1 MYSEN
6 LIEDISVDIFE
17 YSEQLYVIIL
27 TKRAMYKL
35 KLPNFEG
42 PFDLLLYFIKRDELN
57 IYDIPI
63 ARITEEFLKYIRLMK
78 YFDLEL
84 AGEFIVMAATLM
96 YIKTQMLLP
105 REESDE
111 GSEAEDPRTQLVQRL
126 LEYKKFKEAAYNLQE
141 LEDSQ
146 KYVYYR
152 KMFDS
157 DQKMVEENSQNSYA
171 NATLFDLLKAFKKVM
186 DRKEKEPEPQHVVNL
201 FPITVE
207 EKSKE
212 LLELLNKKK
221 RIIFS
226 QYLINANRPM
236 IVITFLT
243 ILDLIR
249 KKLIYCQQE
258 EVFDDIV
265 ISEMPVCSLN

>member
-1 MYSEN
+1 
-6 LIEDISVDIFE
+6 
-17 YSEQLYVIIL
+17 
-27 TKRAMYKL
+27 MYKL

-63 ARITEEFLKYIRLMK
+63 ARITVEFLKYIRVMK

-105 REESDE
+105 RDE
-111 GSEAEDPRTQLVQRL
+111 ADEASEAEDPRTQLVQRL

-141 LEDSQ
+141 FEDSQ
-146 KYVYYR
+146 KYIHYR

-157 DQKMVEENSQNSYA
+157 DQKMVEDNSQNTYA
-171 NATLFDLLKAFKKVM
+171 NANLFDLLKAFRKVM
-186 DRKEKEPEPQHVVNL
+186 DKKDIIEEPQHIVNL
-201 FPITVE
+201 FPVTVE

-212 LLELLNKKK
+212 MLDFLNKKK
-221 RIIFS
+221 RIVFS
-226 QYLINANRPM
+226 QYIANSSKPI

-249 KKLIYCQQE
+249 KKLIFCQQE
-258 EVFDDIV
+258 EAFDDIV
-265 ISEMPVCSLN
+265 ISQMPDYNLN

>member
-1 MYSEN
+1 
-6 LIEDISVDIFE
+6 
-17 YSEQLYVIIL
+17 
-27 TKRAMYKL
+27 MYKL

-63 ARITEEFLKYIRLMK
+63 SRITKEFLKYIRLMK

-105 REESDE
+105 REESE
-111 GSEAEDPRTQLVQRL
+111 ESGEAEDPRTQLVQRL

-141 LEDSQ
+141 FEDNQ
-146 KYVYYR
+146 KYIHYR
-152 KMFDS
+152 KMFDI
-157 DQKMVEENSQNSYA
+157 DQKMVEDNSQNSYA
-171 NATLFDLLKAFKKVM
+171 NATLFDLLKAFRKVM
-186 DRKEKEPEPQHVVNL
+186 DKKEKIPDAQHVVNL

-212 LLELLNKKK
+212 MLDYLNKKK
-221 RIIFS
+221 RIVFS
-226 QYLINANRPM
+226 QYLNYASRPV

-249 KKLIYCQQE
+249 KQLIYCQQE
-258 EVFDDIV
+258 EAFDDLI
-265 ISEMPVCSLN
+265 ISLMPEYSLN

>member
-1 MYSEN
+1 
-6 LIEDISVDIFE
+6 
-17 YSEQLYVIIL
+17 
-27 TKRAMYKL
+27 MYKL

-63 ARITEEFLKYIRLMK
+63 AKITGEFLKYIRMMQ

-84 AGEFIVMAATLM
+84 AGEFIVMATTLM

-105 REESDE
+105 REDAEE

-141 LEDSQ
+141 MEDSQ

-152 KMFDS
+152 RYFEADRENA
-157 DQKMVEENSQNSYA
+157 EEAGKNNYA
-171 NATLFDLLKAFKKVM
+171 NAGLFDLIKAFQKAIAKKNA
-186 DRKEKEPEPQHVVNL
+186 EPEKQHVVNL
-201 FPITVE
+201 FPVSVE
-207 EKSKE
+207 ERSAQLMKA
-212 LLELLNKKK
+212 LIKKK

-226 QYLINANRPM
+226 EYLKTATKPV
-236 IVITFLT
+236 IVVTFLA

-249 KKLIYCQQE
+249 RRKIYVSQD
-258 EVFDDIV
+258 EVFEDII
-265 ISEMPVCSLN
+265 ISEMTEYSLN